1 MPLRLRRERGS
12 ALRPRAHRICIVL
25 LAASMMACAH
35 SPATLSPLDGAWQL
49 DASGGVT
56 TQAGATTQTIVFA
69 DDRAHGDGGCNRWS
83 ADVLGNGAGELR
95 FGPVAATR
103 RGCLDAEANRS
114 ESGFLAMLGEVRG
127 YRDAGKDRV
136 ELLDAGGMVIATL
149 RR

>member
-1 MPLRLRRERGS
+1 MPLRLGRERGS
-12 ALRPRAHRICIVL
+12 ALRPRVLRICLVL

-35 SPATLSPLDGAWQL
+35 SPAALSPLGGAWKL
-49 DASGGVT
+49 DTSGGV
-56 TQAGATTQTIVFA
+56 TTQTIVFA

-83 ADVLGNGAGELR
+83 ADVLGNGGGELR

-136 ELLDAGGMVIATL
+136 ELLDVDGMVIATL